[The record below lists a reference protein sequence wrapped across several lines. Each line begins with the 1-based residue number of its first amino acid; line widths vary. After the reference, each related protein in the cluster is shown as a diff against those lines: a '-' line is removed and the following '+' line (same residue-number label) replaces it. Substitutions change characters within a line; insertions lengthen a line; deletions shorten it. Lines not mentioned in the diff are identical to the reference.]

1 MALTDFF
8 RINLPYGIVKSKD
21 GKWYAFNREYVP
33 IGWNDTKNQEQ
44 FNDDNSHLDIP
55 IRTKYKNAKAALL
68 KKLIDDDT
76 TVRYDE
82 AGKIKMIFLYK
93 DKTNPANDKKY
104 WDRYFEKIKIL
115 SSLKTVD

>member
-8 RINLPYGIVKSKD
+8 RINMPYGIVKSKE

-33 IGWNDTKNQEQ
+33 IGWNDKKVGQH
-44 FNDDNSHLDIP
+44 FDDDNSYQDIP
-55 IRTKYKNAKAALL
+55 IRTKYKNATEATL

-76 TVRYDE
+76 TVKYDE
-82 AGKIKMIFLYK
+82 TGKIKLIFLYR
-93 DKTNPANDKKY
+93 DKTNPMNDKKY
-104 WDRYFEKIKIL
+104 WDTYFEKIKIL